1 MNEKT
6 KTQFDEFLEKY
17 DRFAIFV
24 HNFPDPDAI
33 GSALGVKR
41 LLQSIKSAQVRIY
54 GKGLSHPQNKTM
66 VNSLNITLY
75 DPEEFVA
82 ECPTDESLA
91 CHIGRIF
98 VDFNGRNNNFSCNS
112 IKPEWVIDHH
122 IDKKA
127 VENEPGLDL
136 RPYGACASIVC
147 DYLQTYNVELKLDDP
162 ADSGVATALMLG
174 IMTDTKNM
182 VTEQVTESD
191 WEAFRY
197 LHSKCDREKLNHIIN
212 YELPDAFY
220 DLMQKAGE
228 KHITV
233 GSLVVINLGYLSES
247 NRDAIPYIADLWERH
262 KGKDTVLV
270 FGVIDKSISASARVK
285 KGAIK
290 ANDLVRGVFGDGG
303 GHSEKAGAKIDL
315 GWLDPKALKETKDKL
330 LDVFSEMVLKKACQL
345 TDTSVNDA

>member
-1 MNEKT
+1 MNENT
-6 KTQFDEFLEKY
+6 KVQFDEFVAKY
-17 DRFAIFV
+17 DRFAVFV

-33 GSALGVKR
+33 GSALGIKR
-41 LLQSIKSAQVRIY
+41 VLQSIKSAQVRIY
-54 GKGLSHPQNKTM
+54 GRGISHPQNKTM
-66 VNSLNITLY
+66 VNSLNITLH
-75 DPEEFVA
+75 DPDDFKR
-82 ECPTDESLA
+82 ECSPDTSIP
-91 CHIGRIF
+91 CNIGVVF
-98 VDFNGRNNNFSCNS
+98 VDFNGRNNNFVGD
-112 IKPEWVIDHH
+112 IHPEWVIDHH

-136 RPYGACASIVC
+136 RPYGACASIIC
-147 DYLQTYNVELKLDDP
+147 DYLQTYSVDLKQDDP
-162 ADSGVATALMLG
+162 PDAGIATALMLG

-182 VTEQVTESD
+182 VSEQVTEND

-220 DLMQKAGE
+220 DLMHKAGE

-233 GSLVVINLGYLSES
+233 GSLVVINLGFLSES

-315 GWLDPKALKETKDKL
+315 GWIDPKALKDTRDKL
-330 LDVFSEMVLKKACQL
+330 LDVFSELVLKKACQL